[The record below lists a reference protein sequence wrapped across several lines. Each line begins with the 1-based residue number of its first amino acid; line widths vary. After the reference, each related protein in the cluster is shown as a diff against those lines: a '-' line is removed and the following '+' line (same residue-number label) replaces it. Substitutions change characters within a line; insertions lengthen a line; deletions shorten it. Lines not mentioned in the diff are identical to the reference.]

1 MTTVHLARHGET
13 TWHAENRYA
22 GSSDVP
28 LTARGREQGDALAR
42 WAEGAGIDVV
52 ATSDL
57 SRAVE
62 TGDAAAKLLG
72 VDLVIDARLREVD
85 FGAGEG
91 RTRAEMA
98 ELFPEQLAAF
108 VGAPASSPLP
118 GGEPGTIAVAR
129 GLDALAELIGVA
141 GPDGA
146 LLVVAHST
154 LIRLVLCR
162 VLGLPLDE
170 YRRRFPAL
178 ANTAVTTVELPRTAD
193 ATALVAAASLIRF
206 NAVLCG

>member
-1 MTTVHLARHGET
+1 MTTVHLTRHGET

-42 WAEGAGIDVV
+42 WAAGAAIDVV

-62 TGDAAAKLLG
+62 TGDAAAKMLG
-72 VDLVIDARLREVD
+72 VDVVIDARLREVD
-85 FGAGEG
+85 FGRGEG

-108 VGAPASSPLP
+108 VAAPASSPLP
-118 GGEPGTIAVAR
+118 GAESGTAAVAR
-129 GLDALAELIGVA
+129 GLDALADLIRVA
-141 GPDGA
+141 GPDGGV
-146 LLVVAHST
+146 LVVAHST

-162 VLGLPLDE
+162 VLGLPLDD
-170 YRRRFPAL
+170 YRRRFPGL
-178 ANTAVTTVELPRTAD
+178 ANTAVTTVELPPA
-193 ATALVAAASLIRF
+193 AEAAALVGAGALIRF
-206 NAVLCG
+206 NAGVA

>member
-1 MTTVHLARHGET
+1 MTAVHLIRHGET
-13 TWHAENRYA
+13 IWHAENRYA

-28 LTARGREQGDALAR
+28 LTARGREQGNALAR
-42 WAEGAGIDVV
+42 WAAGVGIEVV

-62 TGDAAAKLLG
+62 TGDAAAKLLS
-72 VDLVIDARLREVD
+72 VDLVIDARLREVH

-108 VGAPASSPLP
+108 VATPASTPLP
-118 GGEPGTIAVAR
+118 GGEPGTVAVAR
-129 GLDALAELIGVA
+129 GLDALAELTQVA
-141 GPDGA
+141 GAHGNV
-146 LLVVAHST
+146 LVVAHST

-178 ANTAVTTVELPRTAD
+178 ANTAVTTVEVPLATD
-193 ATALVAAASLIRF
+193 ATQLVGRGALIRF
-206 NAVLCG
+206 NAAS